1 LCALEVLCYRLK
13 TPLAFCESNEIVVEA
28 NKRDSNVSKGKG
40 AGPSA
45 PTKEKPTK
53 AERRATQEAQRAAKA
68 AAKEAGNVYSG
79 KHLRFRSDMFVRT
92 LCQFVKLLDF
102 Y

>member
-1 LCALEVLCYRLK
+1 V
-13 TPLAFCESNEIVVEA
+13 
-28 NKRDSNVSKGKG
+28 NKRDSNVSKGKV

-45 PTKEKPTK
+45 PTKEKLTR
-53 AERRATQEAQRAAKA
+53 AERRAAQEAQRAAKA

-79 KHLRFRSDMFVRT
+79 EYLGYRSDMFWPYIVPIMSN
-92 LCQFVKLLDF
+92 